1 MATFMYALR
10 APDTKRQYSRRF
22 KFFLDFLKTQGT
34 IEEQAKQFVL
44 KARDNPQWAQ
54 ESLMSF
60 IDIQKERAR
69 RKEISETTIANYY
82 KATKLFCVMNDVM
95 LNWRKISR
103 GLPSRRSAANDRA
116 PTSEEIQRLVEYPD
130 RRIKPIIY
138 TMCSSGIRIG
148 AWDYLQWKHVKPI
161 ENAFGEVGKLQL
173 NS

>member
-10 APDTKRQYSRRF
+10 APDTKRQYPRRF
-22 KFFLDFLKTQGT
+22 KFFLDFLSTQGT

-54 ESLMSF
+54 ESLMSS
-60 IDIQKERAR
+60 IDIQKERK
-69 RKEISETTIANYY
+69 KEISETTIANYY

-116 PTSEEIQRLVEYPD
+116 P
-130 RRIKPIIY
+130 
-138 TMCSSGIRIG
+138 
-148 AWDYLQWKHVKPI
+148 
-161 ENAFGEVGKLQL
+161 
-173 NS
+173 